1 VGVCAL
7 RENAVGV
14 HCKVDAWV
22 WVDITGVRTS
32 FYNFVCTGNL
42 FKLREGGDERKRRQD
57 HKVCEI
63 ERQNNRV
70 RSGTLM

>member
-7 RENAVGV
+7 GETEVGV
-14 HCKVDAWV
+14 HRRMDAWV
-22 WVDITGVRTS
+22 WVDITSVRTS

-42 FKLREGGDERKRRQD
+42 FNLREGGEERKRKRD

-63 ERQNNRV
+63 EQQNNRG

>member
-14 HCKVDAWV
+14 HGEMDALV
-22 WVDITGVRTS
+22 WVDITSVRTS

-42 FKLREGGDERKRRQD
+42 INLREGEK
-57 HKVCEI
+57 
-63 ERQNNRV
+63 
-70 RSGTLM
+70 SGRGSNIIKFAR